1 MNWSEILL
9 SATAIYLSLTTGQ
22 NKIILG
28 LPMMC
33 RLGSV
38 SLTIPSNVMNVLPLN
53 VNVESNNSINNLIM
67 QVSKEILEI
76 KKHEKYRS
84 ELIRREL
91 G

>member
-1 MNWSEILL
+1 
-9 SATAIYLSLTTGQ
+9 
-22 NKIILG
+22 
-28 LPMMC
+28 MMC

-76 KKHEKYRS
+76 KNMKNIEVN
-84 ELIRREL
+84 
-91 G
+91 